1 MSMSEESFNIALTD
15 RLVHR
20 VKQEQINEE
29 KPGLMLRLAVHGG
42 GCAGF
47 QYEFT
52 YIEGIETGDLVFEK
66 DGVKLVVDEMSAEY
80 LQGSTVDYTEELIG
94 SAFAVHNPNAQSSC
108 GCGTSF
114 SL

>member
-1 MSMSEESFNIALTD
+1 MSEESFNITLTD

-20 VKQEQINEE
+20 LKREQAAES
-29 KPGLMLRLAVHGG
+29 KPTLMLRLAVHGG

-52 YIEGIETGDLVFEK
+52 YTEGLETGDLVFEK
-66 DGVKLVVDEMSAEY
+66 DGAKLVVDDMSIQY
-80 LQGSTVDYTEELIG
+80 LQGATVDYSEELIAA
-94 SAFAVHNPNAQSSC
+94 AFTVHNPNAQSSC

-114 SL
+114 SV

>member
-1 MSMSEESFNIALTD
+1 MSEESFNITLTE

-20 VKQEQINEE
+20 VRQEQISEG
-29 KPGLMLRLAVHGG
+29 KPELMLRLAVHGG

-52 YIEGIETGDLVFEK
+52 YIEGIETGDVIFEK
-66 DGVKLVVDEMSAEY
+66 DGVKLAIDTMSLEY
-80 LQGSTVDYTEELIG
+80 LQGSTIDFTEELIG

-114 SL
+114 SV

>member
-1 MSMSEESFNIALTD
+1 MSEESFNITLTD
-15 RLVHR
+15 SLVHR
-20 VKQEQINEE
+20 VRQEQITEN

-52 YIEGIETGDLVFEK
+52 YGEGLETGDVVFEK
-66 DGVKLVVDEMSAEY
+66 DGVKLVIDAMSIEY
-80 LQGSTVDYTEELIG
+80 LQGATIDFSEELIG
-94 SAFAVHNPNAQSSC
+94 SAFAVRNPNAQSSC

-114 SL
+114 SV